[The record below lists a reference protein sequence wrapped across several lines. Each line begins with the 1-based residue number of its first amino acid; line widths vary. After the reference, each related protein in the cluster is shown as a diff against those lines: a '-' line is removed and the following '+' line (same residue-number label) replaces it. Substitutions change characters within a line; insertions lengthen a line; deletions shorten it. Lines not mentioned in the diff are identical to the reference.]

1 MRWVALLLF
10 CMSLW
15 GLEVPKNGDKIL
27 PITLKNQHGNEVSVN
42 QIQKIVYLPDE
53 KAFDLWKSFM
63 KERSGAFID
72 KQGVKVV
79 ADLSNAPSFVRS
91 LFILPG
97 LRKLDYEVLVIED
110 EFSPVIFQ
118 SILEQVTVV
127 TVDGAQQK
135 NIRNLGSI
143 EALRVF
149 FKE

>member
-1 MRWVALLLF
+1 MRFVSVLLL

-15 GLEVPKNGDKIL
+15 GLDVPKNGDQIL
-27 PITLKNQHGNEVSVN
+27 PITLKNQHGNEITLH
-42 QIQKIVYLPDE
+42 QAQKIVYLPDE

-63 KERSGAFID
+63 KERSGGFL
-72 KQGVKVV
+72 KERGVAVV